1 MAFRG
6 THHSSLDVK
15 NRLTIPAKRRAQ
27 LTGGV
32 VVALQR
38 DAPHALAI
46 WPAEEFNA
54 YTAEVLTGIHPL
66 SEEYVKLERF
76 FNAYS
81 EELDLD
87 AAGRVMLPAPLLAVA
102 GLGREVALI
111 GAGNRLEIWNRDAW
125 AAEHGD
131 LLQTV
136 KDIRPGHA
144 NGHTA

>member
-6 THHSSLDVK
+6 THHSTLDVK

-27 LTGGV
+27 LTGGI

-38 DAPHALAI
+38 DAPNALAI

-54 YTAEVLTGIHPL
+54 YTAEVLGGMHPL
-66 SEEYVKLERF
+66 SDEYVKLERF

-136 KDIRPGHA
+136 KDIRPGSG

>member
-6 THHSSLDVK
+6 THHSTLDVK
-15 NRLTIPAKRRAQ
+15 NRLTIPAKRRGQ

-32 VVALQR
+32 VVAPQR

-46 WPAEEFNA
+46 WPAADFNA

-81 EELDLD
+81 EELELD
-87 AAGRVMLPAPLLAVA
+87 AAGRVMLPATASSGA

-111 GAGNRLEIWNRDAW
+111 GVGNRLEIWNRDAW

>member
-1 MAFRG
+1 MDAG
-6 THHSSLDVK
+6 QHL
-15 NRLTIPAKRRAQ
+15 
-27 LTGGV
+27 GGV
-32 VVALQR
+32 GVEVLGRPDREGGPRAAPQR

-87 AAGRVMLPAPLLAVA
+87 AAGRVMLPAPLIAVA

-111 GAGNRLEIWNRDAW
+111 GVGNRLEIWNRDAW

-136 KDIRPGHA
+136 KDIRPGSA

>member
-6 THHSSLDVK
+6 THHSTLDVK

-54 YTAEVLTGIHPL
+54 YTADVLDGLHPL
-66 SEEYVKLERF
+66 SDEYVKLERY

-81 EELDLD
+81 EELELD
-87 AAGRVMLPAPLLAVA
+87 AAGRVMLPATLLAVA

-111 GAGNRLEIWNRDAW
+111 GAGNRLEIWSRDAW

-131 LLQTV
+131 ILQTV
-136 KDIRPGHA
+136 RDIRPGTA

>member
-1 MAFRG
+1 M
-6 THHSSLDVK
+6 
-15 NRLTIPAKRRAQ
+15 
-27 LTGGV
+27 
-32 VVALQR
+32 
-38 DAPHALAI
+38 
-46 WPAEEFNA
+46 
-54 YTAEVLTGIHPL
+54 
-66 SEEYVKLERF
+66 KLERF

-81 EELDLD
+81 EELELD

-136 KDIRPGHA
+136 KDIRPGLA